1 MAKKR
6 QQKKKTRQP
15 KVRSMEHLLKTG
27 EEDIYGQICWSLGN
41 RGTSIPRAGRV
52 ITLAGR
58 QSNGE
63 PAERRVR
70 LTEQSI
76 EAINQCLGMRTCG
89 EAVSLFRKEPHTPL
103 GPECPGGHS
112 QIALDY
118 MMYGIIPREPCP
130 DCGHIPTFQGLAMS
144 LGMKPGGKAKGIDGK
159 EYDRCPEC
167 EDDLLELQGN
177 DPVGWG
183 WDIVCINCG
192 WQIKEAEE
200 LDIQQYSQV
209 MEDIKLKVEAIDQL
223 MDSPGII
230 NQTRV
235 ESGCLQ
241 LRMVLE
247 LIVFSSLVSNKDAW
261 QRSKEEL
268 RSAWNIKKIM
278 GNLKAIHRRFY
289 PEPRGQNKQ
298 VLTEDRL
305 VTVYDRLNKVIH
317 AENPLGTEVNLRE
330 YIESLPTWVEWTKN
344 LLQEHKVYLYHH
356 PNVFYWV
363 RMFGGPEGDVE
374 CTPVRLN
381 DEGQELC
388 SWPDCVQQN
397 NRRHCQYL
405 EKSWA
410 ACTLS
415 EKDAAQTES
424 KVWAKDFDEGQSVLG
439 TMPI

>member
-1 MAKKR
+1 
-6 QQKKKTRQP
+6 
-15 KVRSMEHLLKTG
+15 MEHLLKTG
-27 EEDIYGQICWSLGN
+27 EEQIYGQLCWSLGN
-41 RGTSIPRAGRV
+41 RGATIPRAGQV
-52 ITLAGR
+52 ITLSGQ

-63 PAERRVR
+63 PAERKIR

-76 EAINQCLGMRTCG
+76 EAINQCLGMKTCG
-89 EAVSLFRKEPHTPL
+89 EAVGLFSKEPDTPP
-103 GPECPGGHS
+103 GPECPGGHGEL
-112 QIALDY
+112 ALDY

-130 DCGHIPTFQGLAMS
+130 ECGHIPTFQGLAMS
-144 LGMKPGGKAKGIDGK
+144 IGMKPGGKAKGIDGK

-192 WQIKEAEE
+192 WQIKDAEE
-200 LDIQQYSQV
+200 LDIQHYSQV

-223 MDSPGII
+223 MEAPGII

-235 ESGCLQ
+235 ESACLQ

-261 QRSKEEL
+261 QKSRQEL

-278 GNLKAIHRRFY
+278 GDLRAIHRKFY
-289 PEPRGQNKQ
+289 PEPRGQKKQ

-317 AENPLGTEVNLRE
+317 VENPLGTEVNLRD

-344 LLQEHKVYLYHH
+344 LLEEHKVYLHHH

-381 DEGQELC
+381 DEGQEIC
-388 SWPDCVQQN
+388 SWPDCVQQG
-397 NRRHCQYL
+397 NRQYCQYL
-405 EKSWA
+405 EKRWA
-410 ACTLS
+410 ECTLC
-415 EKDAAQTES
+415 EKDTAQTES
-424 KVWAKDFDEGQSVLG
+424 KIWAKDFDEGKSDMG
-439 TMPI
+439 TMPV